1 VKRMDERKRLIR
13 VRTRHNKPAFKRRGL
28 HRKVRLADVWR
39 RPRGL
44 QSKQR
49 RQFRAKGALPRP
61 GYGSPAAV
69 RGLHPSGYEEVRVFS
84 PADLAGLNPD
94 LQAVRIAGSVGNRKR
109 RVIQAQAMEL
119 GLKVLNAKDLTAVAP
134 VPVEDEEEEVDEDE

>member
-1 VKRMDERKRLIR
+1 MDERKRLIR
-13 VRTRHNKPAFKRRGL
+13 VRTRHNKPAKRRGL

>member
-1 VKRMDERKRLIR
+1 MDERRRLIR

-28 HRKVRLADVWR
+28 HRKVKLADVWR

-69 RGLHPSGYEEVRVFS
+69 RGMHPSGYEEVRVFS
-84 PADLAGLNPD
+84 PADLAGLNPEF
-94 LQAVRIAGSVGNRKR
+94 QAVRIGGSVGNRKR
-109 RVIQAQAMEL
+109 GEIQTRALEL
-119 GLKVLNAKDLTAVAP
+119 GLKVLNAKDLTRAAP
-134 VPVEDEEEEVDEDE
+134 EPAEVEEEEEEVNEDE